1 MGSFSMFN
9 MILYLIWGILLIT
22 NRQSIILEN
31 TVNNQNS
38 FDDNVE
44 QQENPSFEN
53 DDFENHQRQ
62 DEEEL

>member
-1 MGSFSMFN
+1 

>member
-1 MGSFSMFN
+1 

-31 TVNNQNS
+31 TVNNQS
-38 FDDNVE
+38 GVAYDDNIE
-44 QQENPSFEN
+44 QQENPSYEN
-53 DDFENHQRQ
+53 DDFETHERQ

>member
-1 MGSFSMFN
+1 

-22 NRQSIILEN
+22 NRQSIILED
-31 TVNNQNS
+31 TKDNNQNS
-38 FDDNVE
+38 FDDNAE

-53 DDFENHQRQ
+53 DDFETHQRQ

>member
-1 MGSFSMFN
+1 MFN

-31 TVNNQNS
+31 TKDNNQNS
-38 FDDNVE
+38 FDDNAE
-44 QQENPSFEN
+44 QQDNPSFEN
-53 DDFENHQRQ
+53 DDFETHQRQ

>member
-1 MGSFSMFN
+1 MFN